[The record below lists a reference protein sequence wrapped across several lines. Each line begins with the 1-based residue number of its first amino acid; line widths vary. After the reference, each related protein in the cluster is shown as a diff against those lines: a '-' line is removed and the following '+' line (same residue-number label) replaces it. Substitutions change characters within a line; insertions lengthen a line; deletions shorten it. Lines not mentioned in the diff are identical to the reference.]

1 MTNFL
6 KQNVGAAIIILL
18 AAAISLTGCRGDSG
32 KEPEVN
38 RTGDDAQFF
47 VNAML
52 DIKDPQFLSKDSD
65 GIERIDELKVEQ
77 KWGDLY
83 NKYEKSAEAGDET
96 GFRYFLFIGFLAY
109 SQHNAE
115 LMEAFSS
122 DLMPIY
128 EKDAAKFLEAL
139 NELPF
144 LIQSSGYYLDNYFGF
159 EDKNAD
165 KKPEFLKN
173 NKPLIN
179 DILGPENGILFLD
192 CFN

>member
-1 MTNFL
+1 MVNFL
-6 KQNVGAAIIILL
+6 KQNVGSVIIILL
-18 AAAISLTGCRGDSG
+18 AAAISLTGCHGDSG

-38 RTGDDAQFF
+38 RTSGDAQFF

-52 DIKDPQFLSKDSD
+52 DIKDPQFLSTDSE
-65 GIERIDELKVEQ
+65 GVESIDELKVQE

-83 NKYEKSAEAGDET
+83 NKYKNSADAGDET
-96 GFRYFLFIGFLAY
+96 GYKYFLFIGFLAY

-115 LMEAFSS
+115 LMEAYSS

-128 EKDAAKFLEAL
+128 EKDAGKFLETL

-159 EDKNAD
+159 EDKNAE

-192 CFN
+192 SFD